1 MPKIEVNEELFFNL
15 LGKRLGRD
23 ELELALTYSKAEL
36 DEWEVAGK
44 DASGGLSDS
53 ERVIK
58 IELND
63 TNRPDLWSSAGL
75 ARALRL
81 KAGDRRTEY
90 GFFSREGDV
99 RPATRKVL
107 VDGSVRKVRPF
118 LAGFCVSGKPI
129 DDAFLKEMIQTQ
141 EKLAWNFGRKRKT
154 ISMGIYRSAEI
165 RWPVQYKAVEPRS
178 VRFVPLQE
186 TREMDLLQILSEHP
200 KGREYAYILEK
211 EPIHPLLLDSRDEV
225 LSYPPI
231 INSAGLGAV
240 KVGDAELFIE
250 LTGTDLPS
258 VCLAASI
265 VACDFADF
273 GYTIEP
279 VLVEYSFDTPF
290 GKVPV
295 FPWYFQKPL
304 SVDAG
309 RASRLLGK
317 SLSVD
322 MVASALEKLGS
333 RVEIHGQYVSAW
345 PAEYRNDFLH
355 QVDLIEDTMIGIGME
370 NFAPERPRDFTI
382 GRLTPIEI
390 FSRKAKGVLVGLGYQ
405 EMIYNYLGS
414 GKDYIERMGIDAAA
428 VLRVA
433 NPMTENYEYVR
444 NSPLPGL
451 LGTESISS
459 KAAYPHR
466 IFEIGKVAFKNPS
479 ENYGVSTRQYLSF
492 LSVHGEAGF
501 NEIASQVA
509 TLFFYLG
516 RDFEVAEP
524 LEGRE
529 DPRFIPGR
537 HARLLFKGLDVG
549 VYGELHPQ
557 VLAAWGIALPAS
569 AAEFDLDLLLS

>member
-36 DEWEVAGK
+36 DEWDVAGK

-81 KAGDRRTEY
+81 KSGAPRPEY

-107 VDGSVRKVRPF
+107 VDESVRKVRPF

-129 DDAFLKEMIQTQ
+129 DEAFLKEMIQTQ

-154 ISMGIYRSAEI
+154 ISMGLYRSAEI
-165 RWPVQYKAVEPRS
+165 HWPVQYKAVEPRS

-211 EPIHPLLLDSRDEV
+211 EPLHPLLLDSRDDI

-240 KVGDAELFIE
+240 KVGDSELFIE

-279 VLVEYSFDTPF
+279 VLVEYSFETPF
-290 GKVPV
+290 GRTPV

-322 MVASALEKLGS
+322 MVATALQKLGS
-333 RVEIHGQYVSAW
+333 RVEMHGQYVSAW

-382 GRLTPIEI
+382 GRLTSIEL

-414 GKDYIERMGIDAAA
+414 GKDCIERMAIDPDI
-428 VLRVA
+428 VL
-433 NPMTENYEYVR
+433 
-444 NSPLPGL
+444 
-451 LGTESISS
+451 
-459 KAAYPHR
+459 
-466 IFEIGKVAFKNPS
+466 
-479 ENYGVSTRQYLSF
+479 
-492 LSVHGEAGF
+492 
-501 NEIASQVA
+501 
-509 TLFFYLG
+509 
-516 RDFEVAEP
+516 
-524 LEGRE
+524 
-529 DPRFIPGR
+529 
-537 HARLLFKGLDVG
+537 
-549 VYGELHPQ
+549 
-557 VLAAWGIALPAS
+557 
-569 AAEFDLDLLLS
+569 

>member
-1 MPKIEVNEELFFNL
+1 MPKIEVNEELFFSL
-15 LGKRLGRD
+15 LGSRRGAED
-23 ELELALTYSKAEL
+23 LEFALTAAKAEL
-36 DEWEVAGK
+36 DEWSRDPSIPPA
-44 DASGGLSDS
+44 

-81 KAGDRRTEY
+81 KAGAPRAPY
-90 GFFSREGDV
+90 PFFSREGDV
-99 RPATRKVL
+99 RSASRKVL
-107 VDGSVRKVRPF
+107 VDESVSRVRPF

-129 DDAFLKEMIQTQ
+129 DEAFLKEMIQTQ

-154 ISMGIYRSAEI
+154 ISMGLYRSAEI
-165 RWPVQYKAVEPRS
+165 RWPVRYKAVEPRS

-186 TREMDLLQILSEHP
+186 TREMDLLQILAEHP
-200 KGREYAYILEK
+200 KGKEYAFILEK
-211 EPIHPLLLDSRDEV
+211 EPLHPLLVDSQGGV

-240 KVGDAELFIE
+240 QVGDSELFIE

-273 GYTIEP
+273 GYSIEP
-279 VLVEYSFDTPF
+279 VLVEYGYDTPF
-290 GKVPV
+290 GRSPV

-317 SLSVD
+317 SLDVQL
-322 MVASALEKLGS
+322 VAQALEKLGS

-355 QVDLIEDTMIGIGME
+355 QVDLIEDVMIGIGME
-370 NFAPERPRDFTI
+370 NFPPERPRDFTI
-382 GRLTPIEI
+382 GRLIPIEL

-405 EMIYNYLGS
+405 ELIYNYLGS
-414 GKDYIERMGIDAAA
+414 GKDYIERMGIDAAK

-451 LGTESISS
+451 LGTEAISS

-466 IFEIGKVAFKNPS
+466 IFEVGKVAFRDEA
-479 ENYGVSTRQYLSF
+479 ENYGAATRQYLGM
-492 LSVHGEAGF
+492 LSVHGAADY
-501 NEIASQVA
+501 NEVASQVA
-509 TLFFYLG
+509 TLLFYLG
-516 RDFEVAEP
+516 RDYEVAEP
-524 LEGRE
+524 EGE
-529 DPRFIPGR
+529 SVDPRFIPGR
-537 HARLLFKGLDVG
+537 QARVLFKGKDVG
-549 VYGELHPQ
+549 VYGELHPR
-557 VLAAWGIALPAS
+557 LLEAWGIGLPAA
-569 AAEFDLDLLLS
+569 AAEFDLDLLLG